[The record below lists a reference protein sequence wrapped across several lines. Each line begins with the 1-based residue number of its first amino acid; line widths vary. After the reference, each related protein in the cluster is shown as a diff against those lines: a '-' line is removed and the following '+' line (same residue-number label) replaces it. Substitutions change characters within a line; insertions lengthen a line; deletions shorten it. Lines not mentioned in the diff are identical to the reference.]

1 MFKKICLRGLIGF
14 PLGIAIGYIITI
26 ISSLIWGQGYYSPCV
41 PIFIEIVGSEIGAVI
56 VQAILTGIIGLSF
69 AASST
74 IWEMDQWSL
83 TKQTAIYF
91 IITVMTMF
99 PIAYL
104 TGWMDHSLVG
114 FIIYFGVFVLI
125 FIIIWFIQYMIYK
138 KQIQAINEKIKRL

>member
-26 ISSLIWGQGYYSPCV
+26 ITSLIWGQGYYSPCV
-41 PIFIEIVGSEIGAVI
+41 PIFIEMAGSEIVAVI
-56 VQAILTGIIGLSF
+56 VQTILTGILGLSF

-74 IWEMDQWSL
+74 IWEMDEWSL

-91 IITVMTMF
+91 TITAMTMF

-114 FIIYFGVFVLI
+114 FIIYFGIFALI
-125 FIIIWFIQYMIYK
+125 FMIIWFSQYMIYK
-138 KQIQAINEKIKRL
+138 RQIQAINEKIKKL